1 MNVSFDDGA
10 PYGLV
15 PVRVS
20 GKGDVLM
27 WEAQGELY
35 APQPIP
41 CDFMIQRMLDV
52 SCPIDDEDEY
62 GYRTYEFQ
70 ACDGTFSFVARKRDG
85 KWQVVSFGELS

>member
-1 MNVSFDDGA
+1 MNVRFDDGA
-10 PYGLV
+10 PYGLE

-20 GKGDVLM
+20 AKGDVLM
-27 WEAQGELY
+27 WLAQGELH

-62 GYRTYEFQ
+62 GYHTYEFGSS
-70 ACDGTFSFVARKRDG
+70 DGTFTVVARKRDG
-85 KWQVVSFGELS
+85 KWQVVMFGELS